1 MIILEDIALRRGPA
15 LLLEGASATLQP
27 GQNLALIGA
36 NGTGKSSLF
45 ALLRGEL
52 GADRG
57 QIRGMSG
64 LRIAH
69 MAQELV
75 ASDDATRDFVLAGD
89 APIYKLLSEVTEA
102 EQAEDYERA
111 AELHQA
117 LEAID
122 AYSAPRRAEQLL
134 LGLGFQQ
141 CDLSTS
147 VADFS
152 GGWRVRLNLAR
163 ALMTPSD
170 VLLLDEPTN
179 HLDLDTM
186 LWLQT
191 WLLRYPGTLLMIS
204 HDRDFIDAVCERT
217 LSIEQNQ
224 LIAYRGGYSA
234 FEQQR
239 AERMAQQKAQFE
251 RQQKEIAD
259 IEGFVRRFR
268 AKATKARQAQSRLK
282 ALERMETV
290 APAHVDSPFS
300 FQFPKPGK
308 SSDPLLSLDAAAL
321 GYDAQPV
328 LQNISLMLH
337 PGDRIGLLGKNGAG
351 KSTLLKGLTGALPLQ
366 RGDRVTGAHL
376 RIGYFDQQQLE
387 VLDLEASPL
396 LHLQRLTPTAREQ
409 QILDFLGGFNFKGDR
424 AREQIA
430 PFSGGEKARLALAM
444 VVWQDPNVLILDE
457 PTNHL
462 DLHMRHAL
470 AVALQGYTGAI
481 VLVSHDRHLIRHAV
495 ESLWL
500 VDNGSVA
507 EYPDDLA
514 AYERWVIAGERNTNA
529 TPAPQQRTP
538 VSTPPQPGRGKQHR
552 QSAAEQ
558 RARLRP
564 LQNALQ
570 KTERALEERQTKLK
584 ALQDQLADP
593 TLYEKQEQDRLG
605 ELVRSEGLL
614 KSEIAALEEA
624 WIDQQEALDSA
635 GG

>member
-1 MIILEDIALRRGPA
+1 MIILEDIALRRGPT
-15 LLLEGASATLQP
+15 LLFEGASATLQP
-27 GQNLALIGA
+27 GQKLALIGA

-45 ALLRGEL
+45 ALLQGEL

-75 ASDDATRDFVLAGD
+75 ASNDSTRNFVVAGD
-89 APIYKLLSEVTEA
+89 REVAALLIDVAAA
-102 EQAEDYERA
+102 ESAEDFERA
-111 AELHQA
+111 AQLHQA

-122 AYSAPRRAEQLL
+122 GYSAPRRAEQLL
-134 LGLGFQQ
+134 LGLGFTTD
-141 CDLSTS
+141 DLEQP
-147 VADFS
+147 VVDFS

-186 LWLQT
+186 LWLES
-191 WLLRYPGTLLMIS
+191 WLRRYQGTLVMIS

-217 LSIEQNQ
+217 LSIEQHN
-224 LIAYRGGYSA
+224 LVSYRGGYSA

-239 AERMAQQKAQFE
+239 AERLAQQTALFA
-251 RQQKEIAD
+251 RQQREIAH
-259 IEGFVRRFR
+259 IESFVRRFR

-290 APAHVDSPFS
+290 APAHADSPFS
-300 FQFPKPGK
+300 FQFPEPGK
-308 SSDPLLSLDAAAL
+308 SSDPLLSVTDAGL
-321 GYDAQPV
+321 GYGDHSV
-328 LQNISLMLH
+328 LSRVSLTLH

-351 KSTLLKGLTGALPLQ
+351 KTTLLKGLTGALPLL
-366 RGDRVTGAHL
+366 GGERVEGAHL

-396 LHLQRLTPTAREQ
+396 LHLQRLDPSAREQ
-409 QILDFLGGFNFKGDR
+409 AILDFLGGFNFRGDR
-424 AREQIA
+424 AREAIA

-444 VVWQDPNVLILDE
+444 VVWQDPNLLILDE

-462 DLHMRHAL
+462 DLEMRHAL
-470 AVALQGYTGAI
+470 AMALQGYTGAI
-481 VLVSHDRHLIRHAV
+481 VLVSHDRHLLRHAV

-500 VDNGSVA
+500 VDQGAVT

-514 AYERWVIAGERNTNA
+514 AYEKWVLTGDGGDGKAGEHRGTIDGPGSGSGSA
-529 TPAPQQRTP
+529 RQQR
-538 VSTPPQPGRGKQHR
+538 QN
-552 QSAAEQ
+552 AAQ
-558 RARLRP
+558 RRAQLRP
-564 LQNALQ
+564 LQRALE
-570 KTERALEERQTKLK
+570 KTERALEQQQRE
-584 ALQDQLADP
+584 LQLLQEQLADQ
-593 TLYEKQEQDRLG
+593 TLYENGNSTRLA
-605 ELVRSEGLL
+605 ELVRTEGSL
-614 KSEIAALEEA
+614 KSTIAALEDSWME
-624 WIDQQEALDSA
+624 QQEALEQA